1 VAPLVAPDDTGVAI
15 RASGVD
21 HFKFASGA
29 LAVLVNSSVALA
41 GENTTEVYG
50 DRGVLIQNYDDAVST
65 HLAPPGAVALKL
77 YTRDLGVLTRPTWQD
92 LGLAIPA
99 SHGERIAAV
108 PRPFIDC
115 LKHDSEPPV
124 TAEDGRVSVEMVLG
138 AYRSAR
144 EGRRV
149 AFPL

>member
-1 VAPLVAPDDTGVAI
+1 MAPLVAPDDTGVAI
-15 RASGVD
+15 
-21 HFKFASGA
+21 FKFASGA

-50 DRGVLIQNYDDAVST
+50 DQGVLIQNYDDAVST
-65 HLAPPGAVALKL
+65 HLASPGAVALKL
-77 YTRDLGVLTRPTWQD
+77 YTRDHPTWRD
-92 LGLAIPA
+92 VGVAIPA

-115 LKHDSEPPV
+115 LKDDSEPLV